1 MGEIGPGRTCIKKRV
16 CLGMSKKKKD
26 KGKKRT
32 ALVVGAR
39 GREYWTTQAEFW
51 GWVRSGVVAKTGDGP
66 LRGVFTNED
75 EEQMVVLSNTVLNLA
90 APNHLREALLLKR
103 NAYLR

>member
-1 MGEIGPGRTCIKKRV
+1 
-16 CLGMSKKKKD
+16 MSKKKKD

-39 GREYWTTQAEFW
+39 GREFWTTQAEFW

-90 APNHLREALLLKR
+90 APNHLREAMCAR
-103 NAYLR
+103 QRVCLR